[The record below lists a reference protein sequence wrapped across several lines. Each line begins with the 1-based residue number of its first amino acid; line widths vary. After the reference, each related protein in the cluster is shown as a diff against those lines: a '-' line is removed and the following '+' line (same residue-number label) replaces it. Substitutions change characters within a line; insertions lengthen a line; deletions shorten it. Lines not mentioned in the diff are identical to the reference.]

1 MSYQGGESW
10 VVSEAGVYQE
20 ELTECHQQKGVGVKP
35 GIELVVL
42 IYGLLVVVDGMVII
56 AHQGDCLWAEVS
68 AGVH

>member
-1 MSYQGGESW
+1 MSPAE
-10 VVSEAGVYQE
+10 
-20 ELTECHQQKGVGVKP
+20 GVGVKP